1 LSFDWWSCDAA
12 VLSLSV
18 TVAVGCAL
26 LTLNVAVFVLVYR
39 QKRRARLKLGAAA
52 RFRSRDGG
60 GGAETESACFDSQ
73 RSSVSSYSLAASSLG
88 HPHQPHS
95 GGGAVDCGRC
105 ASRNVR
111 FCEARGAP
119 AAVTSSQDG
128 GFATRRLP
136 PRPGRDGDAPDGGPD
151 SIDAATTN
159 IASSNHL
166 NNPSTTV

>member
-1 LSFDWWSCDAA
+1 MH
-12 VLSLSV
+12 
-18 TVAVGCAL
+18 
-26 LTLNVAVFVLVYR
+26 
-39 QKRRARLKLGAAA
+39 
-52 RFRSRDGG
+52 FRSRDGG

-136 PRPGRDGDAPDGGPD
+136 PRPGRDGDAPDGGPGNSD
-151 SIDAATTN
+151 ATTN